1 MSGST
6 IEETMRHGRFD
17 DTMRTGGCNRPSNQR
32 YNLLQ

>member
-6 IEETMRHGRFD
+6 IEETMRHGRF